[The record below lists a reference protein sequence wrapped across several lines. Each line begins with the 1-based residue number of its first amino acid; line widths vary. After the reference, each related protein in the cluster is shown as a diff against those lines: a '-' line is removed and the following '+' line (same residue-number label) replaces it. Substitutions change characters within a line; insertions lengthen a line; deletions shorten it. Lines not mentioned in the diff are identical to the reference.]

1 VAPWVCSPT
10 AGIEIGILLFNGGFE
25 MAPLEEY
32 LEHADK
38 LAREVVNTWAFTAQA
53 GDSGFLIDQLKV
65 LFDKACLYQ
74 TARGLA
80 DNHREH
86 NMLRKEEEAEE
97 TATRQAFAEAYK
109 AFYERHAGAS

>member
-1 VAPWVCSPT
+1 
-10 AGIEIGILLFNGGFE
+10 

-38 LAREVVNTWAFTAQA
+38 LAQEVVSAWPVKTQA
-53 GDSGFLIDQLKV
+53 GDSGFLVDQFKV

-86 NMLRKEEEAEE
+86 NMVGKDDEAAEM
-97 TATRQAFAEAYK
+97 ATRQAFAEAYK